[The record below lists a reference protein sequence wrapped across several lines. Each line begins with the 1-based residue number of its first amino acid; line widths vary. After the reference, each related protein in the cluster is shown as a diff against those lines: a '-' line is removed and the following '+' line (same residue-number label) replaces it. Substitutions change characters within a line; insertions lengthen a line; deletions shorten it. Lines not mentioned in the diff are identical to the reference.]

1 MLKNGGIGRNK
12 EIKKH
17 WRETLFCIQLCKVS
31 IKRYNIPV
39 YDS

>member
-1 MLKNGGIGRNK
+1 MLKNGGIGRNNNNK
-12 EIKKH
+12 ND